1 MRSSRRVPTHVLD
14 PGIQGGIMGLRI
26 YNNVEAANAH
36 RVLNNTN
43 DALSKSMERLSSGL
57 RINRAADD
65 AAGLAVSEVMRSQI
79 RGMNVASRN
88 AQDGV
93 SLVQVAD
100 GALGNVGNML
110 QRVRDLA
117 VQAANGT
124 LTDSQRSNLNA
135 EVQQI
140 LTEINAT
147 GAQTEF
153 NGIRILAGSV
163 AAAASAVTLQV
174 GANGGQAI
182 AFTIGTVG
190 TTALTI
196 QGLSVSFATAASAA
210 IASLDVAIGAI
221 TTQRANLGAIQ
232 NRLEQTINRLGVT
245 SENLQAAESRIR
257 DADMAAEMIS
267 FTKNQ
272 ILQQSGM
279 AMLSQANAAPQSVLS
294 LLR

>member
-1 MRSSRRVPTHVLD
+1 
-14 PGIQGGIMGLRI
+14 MGLRI

-36 RVLNNTN
+36 RVLSNTN
-43 DALSKSMERLSSGL
+43 NALSKSMERLSSGL

-79 RGMNVASRN
+79 RGMSVASRN

-93 SLVQVAD
+93 SMVQVAD
-100 GALGNVGNML
+100 GALGNVGDML

-117 VQAANGT
+117 VQASNGT
-124 LTDSQRSNLNA
+124 LTDAQRANLDA

-140 LTEINAT
+140 LSEINTT
-147 GAQTEF
+147 GSDTEF
-153 NGIRILAGSV
+153 NGIKILSGSV
-163 AAAASAVTLQV
+163 ATSAVTLQV
-174 GANGGQAI
+174 GANGGQVI
-182 AFTIGTVG
+182 AFTIGTIS
-190 TTALTI
+190 TTALTLN
-196 QGLSVSFATAASAA
+196 GLAVSTATAASAA
-210 IASLDVAIGAI
+210 IASIDAAIGAV
-221 TTQRANLGAIQ
+221 TTQRATLGAVQ
-232 NRLEQTINRLGVT
+232 NRLEHTINRLGLT

-257 DADMAAEMIS
+257 DADMASEMIS

-279 AMLSQANAAPQSVLS
+279 AMLSQANSAPQSVLS

>member
-1 MRSSRRVPTHVLD
+1 
-14 PGIQGGIMGLRI
+14 MGFRI

-36 RVLNNTN
+36 RVLSNTN
-43 DALSKSMERLSSGL
+43 NSLSKSMERLSSGL

-79 RGMNVASRN
+79 RGMGVASRN

-100 GALGNVGNML
+100 GALGNVGDML

-124 LTDSQRSNLNA
+124 LTDSQRSNLDA
-135 EVQQI
+135 EVQQV

-147 GAQTEF
+147 GNQTEF
-153 NGIRILAGSV
+153 NGIKILSGAV
-163 AAAASAVTLQV
+163 ATGASAVTLQV
-174 GANGGQAI
+174 GANGGQQI

-196 QGLSVSFATAASAA
+196 NGLGVSTAAAASAA
-210 IASLDVAIGAI
+210 IVSIDAAIGAV
-221 TTQRANLGAIQ
+221 TTQRSNLGAIQ
-232 NRLEQTINRLGVT
+232 NRLEQTIGRLGVT

-257 DADMAAEMIS
+257 DADMASEMIS

-279 AMLSQANAAPQSVLS
+279 SMLSQANSAPQSVLS

>member
-1 MRSSRRVPTHVLD
+1 
-14 PGIQGGIMGLRI
+14 MGLRI

-36 RVLNNTN
+36 RVLGTTNNN
-43 DALSKSMERLSSGL
+43 LSKSMERLSSGL

-100 GALGNVGNML
+100 GALGNVGDML

-117 VQAANGT
+117 VQASNGT
-124 LTDSQRSNLNA
+124 LTDAQRSNLNS
-135 EVQQI
+135 EVQQV

-147 GAQTEF
+147 GDQTEF
-153 NGIRILAGSV
+153 NGIKILSGSV

-190 TTALTI
+190 TTALTLA
-196 QGLSVSFATAASAA
+196 GVSVSFATAASAA
-210 IASLDVAIGAI
+210 IASIDAAISSV

-257 DADMAAEMIS
+257 DADMASEMIS

-279 AMLSQANAAPQSVLS
+279 AMLSQANSAPQSVLS

>member
-1 MRSSRRVPTHVLD
+1 
-14 PGIQGGIMGLRI
+14 MGLRI

-36 RVLNNTN
+36 RVLSNTN
-43 DALSKSMERLSSGL
+43 NALSKSMERLSSGL

-93 SLVQVAD
+93 SMVQVAD
-100 GALGNVGNML
+100 GALGNVGDML

-117 VQAANGT
+117 VQASNGT
-124 LTDSQRSNLNA
+124 LTDSQRSNLDA

-147 GAQTEF
+147 GSNTEF
-153 NGIRILAGSV
+153 NGIKILSGSV

-182 AFTIGTVG
+182 AFTIGTVD

-279 AMLSQANAAPQSVLS
+279 AMLSQANSAPQSVLS

>member
-1 MRSSRRVPTHVLD
+1 
-14 PGIQGGIMGLRI
+14 MGLRI

-43 DALSKSMERLSSGL
+43 NALSKSMERLSSGL

-79 RGMNVASRN
+79 RGMNIASRN

-93 SLVQVAD
+93 SMVQVAD
-100 GALGNVGNML
+100 GALGNVGDML

-124 LTDSQRSNLNA
+124 LTDEQRGNLQK
-135 EVQQI
+135 EVTQV
-140 LTEINAT
+140 LNEITAT
-147 GAQTEF
+147 GAKTEF
-153 NGIRILAGSV
+153 NGTKILNGGAV
-163 AAAASAVTLQV
+163 ATVGITLQV
-174 GANGGQAI
+174 GANQLEVI
-182 AFTIGTVG
+182 DFKIGTVSS
-190 TTALTI
+190 TALT
-196 QGLSVSFATAASAA
+196 VSAVDVSTQAG
-210 IASLDVAIGAI
+210 ASLAIGSIDTAI
-221 TTQRANLGAIQ
+221 KAVTTERANLGAIQ

-257 DADMAAEMIS
+257 DADMAQEMIS

-279 AMLSQANAAPQSVLS
+279 AMLSQANSSPQSVLS

>member
-1 MRSSRRVPTHVLD
+1 
-14 PGIQGGIMGLRI
+14 MGLRI

-36 RVLNNTN
+36 RVLSNTN

-100 GALGNVGNML
+100 GALGNVGDML

-117 VQAANGT
+117 VQASNGT
-124 LTDSQRSNLNA
+124 LTDSQRSNLDA

-153 NGIRILAGSV
+153 NGIKILAGSV
-163 AAAASAVTLQV
+163 AVAASAVTLQV

-279 AMLSQANAAPQSVLS
+279 AMLSQANSAPQSVLS

>member
-1 MRSSRRVPTHVLD
+1 
-14 PGIQGGIMGLRI
+14 MGLRI

-36 RVLNNTN
+36 RVLSNTN
-43 DALSKSMERLSSGL
+43 NALSKSMERLSSGL

-93 SLVQVAD
+93 SMVQVAD
-100 GALGNVGNML
+100 GALGNVGDML

-117 VQAANGT
+117 VQASNGT

-140 LTEINAT
+140 LSEINTT
-147 GAQTEF
+147 GSNTEF
-153 NGIRILAGSV
+153 NGIKILAGSV
-163 AAAASAVTLQV
+163 ATAASAVTLQV

-279 AMLSQANAAPQSVLS
+279 AMLSQANSAPQSVLS

>member
-1 MRSSRRVPTHVLD
+1 
-14 PGIQGGIMGLRI
+14 MGLRI

-43 DALSKSMERLSSGL
+43 NALSKSMERLSSGL

-79 RGMNVASRN
+79 RGMGVAQRN

-93 SLVQVAD
+93 SMVQVAD
-100 GALGNVGNML
+100 GALGNVGDML

-117 VQAANGT
+117 VQASNGT
-124 LTDSQRSNLNA
+124 LTDAQRGNLDA

-140 LTEINAT
+140 LGEINKT
-147 GAQTEF
+147 GTDTEF
-153 NGIRILAGSV
+153 NGIKILSGAV
-163 AAAASAVTLQV
+163 ATGASAVTLQV
-174 GANGGQAI
+174 GANGGQNI
-182 AFTIGTVG
+182 AFTIGTVS
-190 TTALTI
+190 TTALGI
-196 QGLSVSFATAASAA
+196 GSVAVGSASLANAA
-210 IASLDVAIGAI
+210 IASIDSAIGTV
-221 TTQRANLGAIQ
+221 TTSRANLGAVQ
-232 NRLEQTINRLGVT
+232 NRLEQTINRLGLT

-279 AMLSQANAAPQSVLS
+279 AMLSQANSAPQSVLS